1 MSQPDRDHLAFVAI
15 IGGNFLEGGH
25 LGALANGPAALIVI
39 GGTFGAALLQSPDE
53 RLQARHADSLDS
65 FPPRVDL
72 AGGIDR
78 VVNWSLTARKEG
90 LLGLEGVADAE
101 PDNYAQRPAT
111 AGGRRRAGSDPQHPG
126 SRFLHPGKPRHQAA
140 KVFESMGGYAP
151 TIGII
156 GAVMGLIHVMGNL
169 ADPSQLG
176 SGIAVAF
183 VATIYGVASAN
194 LVLLPMAASSSPS
207 RCVSRVIARC
217 CWKASCRSPKVKPAL
232 HRVEASGLHGL
243 MGVMNYGTSSP
254 A

>member
-1 MSQPDRDHLAFVAI
+1 MDVLSLIGLILAFVAI
-15 IGGNFLEGGH
+15 VGGNFLEGGH
-25 LGALANGPAALIVI
+25 VGALLNGPAALIVL
-39 GGTFGAALLQSPDE
+39 GGTLAAALLQSPLSSFK
-53 RLQARHADSLDS
+53 RALQIVRWIF

-101 PDNYAQRPAT
+101 PDPYARKGLQLLVDGAEPEAIR
-111 AGGRRRAGSDPQHPG
+111 GVLEVD
-126 SRFLHPGKPRHQAA
+126 FLTQEARDIQAA

-176 SGIAVAF
+176 NGIAVAF

-194 LVLLPMAASSSPS
+194 LILLPIANKLKAVTLRQS
-207 RCVSRVIARC
+207 RYREMLLEGLLSIAEGENP
-217 CWKASCRSPKVKPAL
+217 RSIELKL
-232 HRVEASGLHGL
+232 QGFME
-243 MGVMNYGTSSP
+243 
-254 A
+254 

>member
-1 MSQPDRDHLAFVAI
+1 MDVLSLIGLILAFVAI
-15 IGGNFLEGGH
+15 VGGNFLEGGH
-25 LGALANGPAALIVI
+25 VGALINGPAGLIVL
-39 GGTFGAALLQSPDE
+39 GGTLAAALLQSPLPAFK
-53 RLQARHADSLDS
+53 RALQILRWIL

-101 PDNYAQRPAT
+101 PDPYARKGLQLLVDGAEPEAIRSILEVDFLT
-111 AGGRRRAGSDPQHPG
+111 QE
-126 SRFLHPGKPRHQAA
+126 SRDIQAA

-176 SGIAVAF
+176 NGIAVAF

-194 LVLLPMAASSSPS
+194 LVLLPVANKLKAIVMRQS
-207 RCVSRVIARC
+207 RYREMLLEGLLSIAEGENP
-217 CWKASCRSPKVKPAL
+217 RSIELKL
-232 HRVEASGLHGL
+232 QGFME
-243 MGVMNYGTSSP
+243 
-254 A
+254 

>member
-1 MSQPDRDHLAFVAI
+1 MDVLSLIGLILAFVAI
-15 IGGNFLEGGH
+15 VGGNFLEGGH
-25 LGALANGPAALIVI
+25 VGALLNGPAALIVL
-39 GGTFGAALLQSPDE
+39 GGTLAAALLQSPLSSFK
-53 RLQARHADSLDS
+53 RALQIVRWIF

-72 AGGIDR
+72 VGGIDR

-101 PDNYAQRPAT
+101 PDPYARKGLQLLVDGAEPEAIR
-111 AGGRRRAGSDPQHPG
+111 SILEVD
-126 SRFLHPGKPRHQAA
+126 FLTQEARDIQAA

-176 SGIAVAF
+176 NGIAVAF

-194 LVLLPMAASSSPS
+194 LVLLPVANKLKAIVMRQS
-207 RCVSRVIARC
+207 RYREMLLEGLLSIAEGENP
-217 CWKASCRSPKVKPAL
+217 RSIELKL
-232 HRVEASGLHGL
+232 QGFME
-243 MGVMNYGTSSP
+243 
-254 A
+254 